1 MIKLFFFSYGDIDI
15 YMLVMHFLVFYMR
28 VLLEHFLDEH
38 GSILTPIYKPMAK
51 WVLIF
56 AFFVS
61 SCGIIVCK
69 LSVLKGHPGAC
80 LGAQAK

>member
-1 MIKLFFFSYGDIDI
+1 
-15 YMLVMHFLVFYMR
+15 MLVMHFLVFYMH